1 MSTSSSSEVMQQ
13 EEEEGNFPNWVDSF
27 LGKIFFERCVCHNMQ
42 KNELN
47 RYCINCDAPICRFC
61 IITGNHFNHSVL
73 TIYRHVYQNVVPLS
87 EMENH
92 IECGKI
98 QPYKCNKKWV
108 VSLTPLPHNG
118 SGSLI
123 EGDGACY
130 LCKRKLTDPD
140 RYRFCSIACKV
151 QSDVGNGMVDFYMRK
166 GEVEQKPNRKRGRK
180 GVPHRAPF

>member
-1 MSTSSSSEVMQQ
+1 MSSSSSEVVMQQ
-13 EEEEGNFPNWVDSF
+13 AEGVTEESEKFPKWVDSF
-27 LGKIFFERCVCHNMQ
+27 LGKVFFEKCMRHDEMQ

-47 RYCINCDAPICRFC
+47 RYCISCDASICRFC
-61 IITGNHFNHSVL
+61 IISGPHFDHKIL

-92 IECGKI
+92 IHCQKI

-123 EGDGACY
+123 EGDGACHV
-130 LCKRKLTDPD
+130 CKRKLTDPD
-140 RYRFCSIACKV
+140 RFRFCSIACK
-151 QSDVGNGMVDFYMRK
+151 
-166 GEVEQKPNRKRGRK
+166 
-180 GVPHRAPF
+180 